1 MSLERRTPENTAIV
15 LIDYVESFKNTVK
28 SQTPEANVTGAVA
41 LAKMALG
48 FEVPLVVT
56 AGPEGDPRGPMY
68 AELLAELKGH
78 PVVGRWDAFNAFDAP
93 GFPEAIEATG
103 RKHLAIGGLTT
114 DVCVLHTAMGALR
127 RGYEVSLVVDATG
140 GTEQSSHD
148 AAIGRLVQAGATTT
162 SWMSLATEL
171 VGLYANDKNG
181 VLPQL
186 LALDTNLTSA
196 GLDEVLSDLSP
207 TQG

>member
-1 MSLERRTPENTAIV
+1 MSLLDRRNPGNTAIV

-28 SQTPEANVTGAVA
+28 SQTPEANVIGAVA
-41 LAKMALG
+41 LAKTALG
-48 FEVPLVVT
+48 LDVPLVVT

-68 AELLAELKGH
+68 KELLEELNGH
-78 PVVGRWDAFNAFDAP
+78 PVVARWDAFDAFDAP

-103 RKHLAIGGLTT
+103 RKHLVVAGLTT

-127 RGYEVSLVVDATG
+127 RGYGVSIVVDATG
-140 GTEQSSHD
+140 GTEISSHE

-171 VGLYANDKNG
+171 VGLYANDSKG

-186 LALDTNLTSA
+186 LALDANLTAA
-196 GLDEVLSDLSP
+196 GLNEVLSDLSP
-207 TQG
+207 TR